1 MRNPVDLALLFADT
15 MNSRDPINFAEL
27 ASKNDVNHNPNL
39 EPGLA
44 GVVVFTERRFET
56 LSDTID
62 RVENDRFVLRR
73 DEPNTLEIFQRM
85 GAIPMQRGAPR

>member
-1 MRNPVDLALLFADT
+1 MRNPVFPAHLFADIT
-15 MNSRDPINFAEL
+15 NSHDRLRFFEL
-27 ASKNDVNHNPNL
+27 VSKNDVNHNPNV
-39 EPGLA
+39 EPDRGR
-44 GVVVFTERRFET
+44 GCVHGRRFET

-85 GAIPMQRGAPR
+85 GAIPVQRGAAP